1 MPIMTSATTS
11 TASPVGLLLVNL
23 GTPDAPDVVAVRR
36 YLAQFLS
43 DPRVVDL
50 PRALWLP
57 ILYGVVLN
65 TRPARSAKLYE
76 SIWNSDTGEGPLKTF
91 TRLQAEK
98 LQARMGAKRLVVDY
112 ALRYGAPSIAARI
125 DALTAQGCERIAL
138 LPLYPQYASSTTG
151 SAADAAFDALRDM
164 RKQPALRIAAP
175 YYDDPAYIDAVA
187 ASIKGALAALDFEPE
202 VLVASFHGLPQ
213 AQIDRGD
220 PYRDHCETT
229 WRRLCERLQMSP
241 QSLRLAF
248 QSRFGRAR
256 WIGPYTSDVVAELAG
271 AGVKRIAVVAPGF
284 AADCLETI
292 EELGVEIRDLFLGK
306 GGEKFARLPC
316 LNDSE
321 EGMQL
326 IETLAEREI
335 AGWV

>member
-1 MPIMTSATTS
+1 MSS
-11 TASPVGLLLVNL
+11 LDSPVGLLLVNL
-23 GTPDAPDVVAVRR
+23 GTPEAPDIASVRR

-76 SIWNSDTGEGPLKTF
+76 LIWNRDTGEGPLKTF

-98 LQARMGAKRLVVDY
+98 LQTRMSGSRVIVDY
-112 ALRYGAPSIAARI
+112 ALRYGAPSIATQI
-125 DALTAQGCERIAL
+125 EALIAKGCGRIAL

-175 YYDDPAYIDAVA
+175 YYDDPAYIEALA
-187 ASIKGALAALDFEPE
+187 ANMTRSLAALDFEPE
-202 VLVASFHGLPQ
+202 VIVASFHGLPQ

-220 PYRDHCETT
+220 PYRDHCEAT
-229 WRRLCERLQMSP
+229 WRLLCASLGMSP
-241 QSLRLAF
+241 ERLRLAF
-248 QSRFGRAR
+248 QSRFGRAQ
-256 WIGPYTSDVVAELAG
+256 WMEPYTSDVVTELAG
-271 AGVKRIAVVAPGF
+271 AGIKRIAVVAPGF
-284 AADCLETI
+284 SSDCLETI
-292 EELGVEIRDLFLGK
+292 EELGVEIRDLFLEK

-321 EGMQL
+321 ESMAL
-326 IETLAEREI
+326 IETLAKREL
-335 AGWV
+335 AGWM

>member
-1 MPIMTSATTS
+1 MSS
-11 TASPVGLLLVNL
+11 SDSPVGLLLVNL
-23 GTPDAPDVVAVRR
+23 GTPDSPDVASVRR

-43 DPRVVDL
+43 DRRVVDL

-65 TRPARSAKLYE
+65 TRPARSAKLYQ
-76 SIWNSDTGEGPLKTF
+76 SIWNRESGEGPLKMY

-98 LQARMGAKRLVVDY
+98 LQARMGASRLIVDY
-112 ALRYGAPSIAARI
+112 ALRYGAPSIAMQI
-125 DALTAQGCERIAL
+125 DSLMAKGCERIAL

-151 SAADAAFDALRDM
+151 SVADAAFDALRGM

-175 YYDDPAYIDAVA
+175 YYDDPAYIDAI
-187 ASIKGALAALDFEPE
+187 ASSIRGALAALDFEAE
-202 VLVASFHGLPQ
+202 VVIASFHGLPQ

-220 PYRDHCETT
+220 PYREHCEAT
-229 WRRLCERLQMSP
+229 WRLLCDRLELGP
-241 QSLRLAF
+241 QCLRLAF
-248 QSRFGRAR
+248 QSRFGRAQ
-256 WIGPYTSDVVAELAG
+256 WIEPYTSDVVTELAD

-292 EELGVEIRDLFLGK
+292 EELGVEIRDLFIGK

-321 EGMQL
+321 ESMAL
-326 IETLAEREI
+326 IETLAKREL
-335 AGWV
+335 AGWM

>member
-1 MPIMTSATTS
+1 MSS
-11 TASPVGLLLVNL
+11 SDSPVGLLLVNL
-23 GTPDAPDVVAVRR
+23 GTPEAPDIASVRR

-43 DPRVVDL
+43 DRRVVDL

-76 SIWNSDTGEGPLKTF
+76 LIWNSDTGEGPLKTF

-98 LQARMGAKRLVVDY
+98 LQARMGSPRLIVDY
-112 ALRYGAPSIAARI
+112 ALRYGSPSIATQI
-125 DALTAQGCERIAL
+125 EALAAKNCERIAL

-151 SAADAAFDALRDM
+151 SAADAAFDALRDK

-175 YYDDPAYIDAVA
+175 YYDDPAYIDALA
-187 ASIKGALAALDFEPE
+187 ANIGGALAALDFEPE
-202 VLVASFHGLPQ
+202 VIVASFHGLPQ

-220 PYRDHCETT
+220 PYRDHCEAT
-229 WRRLCERLQMSP
+229 WRLLCASLGMSP
-241 QSLRLAF
+241 ERLRLAF
-248 QSRFGRAR
+248 QSRFGRSQ
-256 WIGPYTSDVVAELAG
+256 WIGPYTSDVVTELAG
-271 AGVKRIAVVAPGF
+271 QGVKRIAVVAPGF

-292 EELGVEIRDLFLGK
+292 EELGVEIRDLFHRN
-306 GGEKFARLPC
+306 GGEKYARLPC

-321 EGMQL
+321 ESIAL
-326 IETLAEREI
+326 IETLAKREL
-335 AGWV
+335 AGWM

>member
-1 MPIMTSATTS
+1 MTSATPPRE
-11 TASPVGLLLVNL
+11 APIGLLVVNL
-23 GTPDAPDVVAVRR
+23 GTPDAPDVPAVRR

-43 DPRVVDL
+43 DRRVADL

-65 TRPARSAKLYE
+65 TRPQRSAKLYQ
-76 SIWNSDTGEGPLKTF
+76 SIWNRDTDEGPLKTI

-98 LQARMGAKRLVVDY
+98 LQARIGSPRLIIDY
-112 ALRYGAPSIAARI
+112 ALRYGAPSIATQIA
-125 DALTAQGCERIAL
+125 ALTAKGCERIAL

-151 SAADAAFDALRDM
+151 SAADAAFDALREM

-175 YYDDPAYIDAVA
+175 YFDDPTYIDALA
-187 ASIKGALAALDFEPE
+187 ASIRGALATLDFEPE
-202 VLVASFHGLPQ
+202 IIVASFHGLPQ

-220 PYRDHCETT
+220 PYRDHCEVT
-229 WRRLCERLQMSP
+229 WRLLRDTLGMSQER
-241 QSLRLAF
+241 LRLAF

-271 AGVKRIAVVAPGF
+271 AGVRRIAVVAPGF
-284 AADCLETI
+284 TADCLETI
-292 EELGVEIRDLFLGK
+292 EELGVEIRDLFLK
-306 GGEKFARLPC
+306 NGGEKYARLPC

-321 EGMQL
+321 EGLAL
-326 IETLAEREI
+326 IETLAKREL
-335 AGWV
+335 AGWM